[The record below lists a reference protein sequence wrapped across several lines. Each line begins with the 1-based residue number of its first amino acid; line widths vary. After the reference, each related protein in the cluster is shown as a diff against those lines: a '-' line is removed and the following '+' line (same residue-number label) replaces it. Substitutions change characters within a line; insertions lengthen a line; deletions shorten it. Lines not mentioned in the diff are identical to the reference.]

1 MRVPYYNYMTERD
14 FMRIKVVIVEDEKK
28 TLSSLFSLLNSSESL
43 EVVGS
48 FASGEEAIKE
58 VPRIQPNVV
67 LIDLGLP
74 GISGIEVIRELKDAL
89 PFLKMLVFTIRE
101 DKFHLFQALRAGSLG
116 YLLKDASPGELIE
129 AIEEI
134 NRDGSPMSPKIA
146 RYVIDYFQE
155 QEGDHHTRI
164 SILSE
169 REKEILRGIA
179 DGLTYKKLADKYFIS
194 PHTARTH
201 IKHIYEK
208 LHVHSRG
215 EAVMKGKKEG
225 VL

>member
-1 MRVPYYNYMTERD
+1 
-14 FMRIKVVIVEDEKK
+14 MRIKTAIVEDEIH
-28 TLSSLFSLLNSSESL
+28 TLSGLSALLSNSETI
-43 EVVGS
+43 EVVGC
-48 FASGEEAIKE
+48 FTSGEEAIE
-58 VPRIQPNVV
+58 QIPRLHPDVV

-74 GISGIEVIRELKDAL
+74 GISGTEVIRKVKDTL
-89 PFLKMLVFTIRE
+89 PSLKMLVFTIRE
-101 DKFHLFQALRAGSLG
+101 DKFHLFQALRAGASG
-116 YLLKDASPGELIE
+116 YLLKDASPGEIIE

-134 NRDGSPMSPKIA
+134 NRDGSPVSPKIA

-155 QEGDHHTRI
+155 HEGDCYTKI

-179 DGLTYKKLADKYFIS
+179 DGLTYKQLADRYFIS

-201 IKHIYEK
+201 IKNIYEK

-215 EAVMKGKKEG
+215 EAVMMGKKEG